1 MIRKWFG
8 VLIAAT
14 AMTVALAG
22 CGEEKNVDPY
32 LQVSLRQALYGPP
45 PASKG
50 YKYKI
55 VNPQIVEA
63 VGHLCLVREGN
74 VTGLIAGRSIA
85 DKISDLDKS
94 NITFNVVKK
103 YSPLVHFVAEQ
114 VVSGTDTVFISQ
126 AGSILYPRITPAAEF
141 HSKDHEPTKMVNF
154 RWNRS
159 DALKKMVDGKFE
171 VKAQLARVEE
181 DGEEVWMLVGPRGS
195 LRVERPNDAIEMALR
210 LLAAEGK
217 DFEGGITFDEV
228 EDYADRKNS
237 HVCGTVTID
246 YVKYL
251 DRVFS

>member
-8 VLIAAT
+8 VLIVMAVVSAG
-14 AMTVALAG
+14 LAG
-22 CGEEKNVDPY
+22 CGEEKHVDPY

-45 PASKG
+45 PASKD
-50 YKYKI
+50 YRYKI
-55 VNPQIVEA
+55 VNPTIVEA

-85 DKISDLDKS
+85 DKIADMDRSD
-94 NITFNVVKK
+94 IVFNVVKK
-103 YSPLVHFVAEQ
+103 YTPLVHFRAEQ
-114 VVSGTDTVFISQ
+114 VISGTDTVFISQ
-126 AGSILYPRITPAAEF
+126 AGSILYPRIVPASEF
-141 HSKDHEPTKMVNF
+141 RSKDHEPMRMINF

-159 DALKKMVDGKFE
+159 DALKKMVEGKYE
-171 VKAQLARVEE
+171 VKARLARVEE
-181 DGEEVWMLVGPRGS
+181 DGEEVWMLVGERGS
-195 LRVERPNDAIEMALR
+195 LRVDRPNDAIEMVLR
-210 LLAAEGK
+210 MLAESGQ
-217 DFEGGITFDEV
+217 DFEGGITFGEI